1 MVYRTITRKNIEMT
15 PLETIFKVL
24 FLGSANQVLQV
35 LGRNEEAFYI
45 KVLNNFLNFRKV
57 VLSFL

>member
-35 LGRNEEAFYI
+35 LVRNEEAFYI